1 MYFFFVPT
9 FKAVKVTTG
18 KTISAVFTTFKNGI
32 YIIYV
37 KLGIA
42 YYYFINNL

>member
-18 KTISAVFTTFKNGI
+18 KTISAVYTTFKNG
-32 YIIYV
+32 IYV